1 MPKEVIQLKLGP
13 RPAGDYS
20 QGWSVTG
27 SRLVFLSGQ
36 VSVDADGKP
45 VGVGDIALQTHT
57 VLQNLQKVLKD
68 AGANLQDVIKLN
80 IYVTNMADFQQK
92 TRDIRRNYFTGNFPA
107 STLLEVKSL
116 ARPEF
121 MLEIEAVAAVG

>member
-1 MPKEVIQLKLGP
+1 
-13 RPAGDYS
+13 
-20 QGWSVTG
+20 
-27 SRLVFLSGQ
+27 
-36 VSVDADGKP
+36 
-45 VGVGDIALQTHT
+45 
-57 VLQNLQKVLKD
+57 VLKD